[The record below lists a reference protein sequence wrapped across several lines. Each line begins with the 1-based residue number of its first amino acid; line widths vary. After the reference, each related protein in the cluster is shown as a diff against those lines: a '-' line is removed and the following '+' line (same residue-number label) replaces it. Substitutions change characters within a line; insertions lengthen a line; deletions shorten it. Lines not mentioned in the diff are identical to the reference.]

1 MKKPICILLAL
12 LLFGSLAFSQ
22 SFRDAKKQFDDAYKP
37 EVEPEERMAAVA
49 AVGAYDYKDA
59 AKLLLTGIAK
69 SQQIIEP
76 MQEFQR
82 QLVEGDGWE
91 IMGRNPAPEMLRLK
105 NAIDAELKVI
115 DAIFAALVNMKGQS
129 TMAWFVKDGLF
140 KEKHW
145 KSRETV
151 ALVLREKADPDTI
164 EPLTRALRDK
174 DARVRT
180 AVALALGKLKAHEAT
195 EDLVTLLRDKSWT
208 VRAAAV
214 EALGQIATKEVVG
227 PLIARIGKEEG
238 RLQEEIA
245 DILKALTGMKFGNV
259 AESWERWWEDNMEEY
274 LGSPEFETGT
284 EPEDD
289 PAEPGPEDENY
300 YGMPIRTRAAIFILD
315 ISESMSYSA
324 VEFQD
329 KPKPGEVSRLELAK
343 REALRVL
350 RHFGKNSSFSLIAF
364 NDRVF
369 MWKKNLVAGN
379 RRNRD
384 DAETWIRNLKPSSTT
399 NIYAALQVAFRMA
412 GTGEA
417 DKTYGLS
424 ADTIFL
430 MSDGSPTNSDSSA
443 DDWTKITRACR
454 EWNKLGRIRIHTI
467 GLIGHNVEFMSTLA
481 KENGGRYVSR

>member
-1 MKKPICILLAL
+1 M
-12 LLFGSLAFSQ
+12 AFSQ
-22 SFRDAKKQFDDAYKP
+22 SFRDAKKQFDAAYKP
-37 EVEPEERMAAVA
+37 EVEASERLAAVQ

-59 AKLLLTGIAK
+59 AKLLLSGISK
-69 SQQIIEP
+69 SQEIVEP
-76 MQEFQR
+76 MQEFRR

-91 IMGRNPAPEMLRLK
+91 IMGRDPRPELLRLK

-115 DAIFAALVNMKGQS
+115 DAIFAALVKMDGAQ
-129 TMAWFVKDGLF
+129 TMAWFLKDGLF
-140 KEKHW
+140 RQKHW

-151 ALVLREKADPDTI
+151 ALVLREKADPETI

-180 AVALALGKLKAHEAT
+180 AVALALGRLKAHEAT

-214 EALGQIATKEVVG
+214 DALGEIGTKEVVG
-227 PLIARIGKEEG
+227 PLVARIGKESG
-238 RLQEEIA
+238 RLQEDIA
-245 DILKALTGMKFGNV
+245 EILKKLTGMKFGNV
-259 AESWERWWEDNMEEY
+259 AESWERWWEEHMEEY

-284 EPEDD
+284 EPEDE

-324 VEFQD
+324 VEFQE
-329 KPKPGEVSRLELAK
+329 KPKPGEISRLELAK
-343 REALRVL
+343 REALRAL

-369 MWKKNLVAGN
+369 MWKKNLVKGN
-379 RRNRD
+379 RQNRD
-384 DAETWIRNLKPSSTT
+384 DAETWIRNLKPASTT

-430 MSDGSPTNSDSSA
+430 MSDGSPTNADSSA
-443 DDWTKITRACR
+443 DDWTKITRAVR

-467 GLIGHNVEFMSTLA
+467 GLKGHNVEFMSTLA
-481 KENGGRYVSR
+481 RENGGRYVSR